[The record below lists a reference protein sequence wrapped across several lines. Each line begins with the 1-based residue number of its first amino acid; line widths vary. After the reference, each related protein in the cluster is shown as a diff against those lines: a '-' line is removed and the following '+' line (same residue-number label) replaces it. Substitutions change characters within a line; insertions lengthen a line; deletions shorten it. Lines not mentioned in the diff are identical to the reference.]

1 METLLEECVYGS
13 TDSYDYLV
21 GGFDELPRS
30 FLPQLKDKIIF
41 NAKVSKV
48 IQSKKEVTVHI
59 SCSGI
64 DCTDKESGK
73 YSTYML

>member
-13 TDSYDYLV
+13 TDSYDYIV

-48 IQSKKEVTVHI
+48 QQSKK
-59 SCSGI
+59 
-64 DCTDKESGK
+64 
-73 YSTYML
+73 